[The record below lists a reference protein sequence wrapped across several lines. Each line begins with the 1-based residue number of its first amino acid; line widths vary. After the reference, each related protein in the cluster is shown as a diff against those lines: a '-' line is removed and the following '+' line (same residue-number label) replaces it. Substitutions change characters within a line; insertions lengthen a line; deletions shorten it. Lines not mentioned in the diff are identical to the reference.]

1 MLCYNPHW
9 NALRNR
15 NEHLGRLIW
24 LFKTNTFSLSECWL
38 PSVSCWKVWKIRKKV
53 DVIDFGCGYGYLALV
68 LMPSLPEGSTYTGVD
83 ISEELINKGRE
94 IFKSLSFNYKFII
107 SSADEV
113 PEKEIKLNE
122 MFRNR
127 KELNLVYAAAMTFCF
142 GDVVKIWKVWNL
154 NLLFFLLFR
163 SLQ

>member
-1 MLCYNPHW
+1 
-9 NALRNR
+9 
-15 NEHLGRLIW
+15 
-24 LFKTNTFSLSECWL
+24 
-38 PSVSCWKVWKIRKKV
+38 
-53 DVIDFGCGYGYLALV
+53 
-68 LMPSLPEGSTYTGVD
+68 MPSLPEGSTYTGVD

-142 GDVVKIWKVWNL
+142 GDVVKI
-154 NLLFFLLFR
+154 
-163 SLQ
+163 